1 MEHGVLVVNFAAL
14 QQAGADIQR
23 ALSTL
28 ESQLGQ
34 LERDAA
40 PLVASWNGAAR
51 EAYEVR
57 QSAQWTP
64 GIASGTSVFTYLRS
78 PRITRAIIVR
88 SCTPCSADA
97 TMSYQVGRR
106 PHFGQSGSSPLTHS
120 GAPMLRAGMFS
131 SFSSR
136 RTSASGVVQRCRPG
150 SDAGE
155 S

>member
-40 PLVASWNGAAR
+40 PLVASWDGEAR

-57 QSAQWTP
+57 QSRWRS
-64 GIASGTSVFTYLRS
+64 ASQDLQ
-78 PRITRAIIVR
+78 A
-88 SCTPCSADA
+88 
-97 TMSYQVGRR
+97 
-106 PHFGQSGSSPLTHS
+106 
-120 GAPMLRAGMFS
+120 MLRDIKLAVED
-131 SFSSR
+131 
-136 RTSASGVVQRCRPG
+136 SAADYLDTEKRNANLFQ
-150 SDAGE
+150 
-155 S
+155 

>member
-40 PLVASWNGAAR
+40 PLVASWNGSAR

-57 QSAQWTP
+57 QSRWRA
-64 GIASGTSVFTYLRS
+64 ASQDLQ
-78 PRITRAIIVR
+78 A
-88 SCTPCSADA
+88 
-97 TMSYQVGRR
+97 
-106 PHFGQSGSSPLTHS
+106 
-120 GAPMLRAGMFS
+120 MLRDIKLAVED
-131 SFSSR
+131 
-136 RTSASGVVQRCRPG
+136 SAADYLDTEKRNANLFQ
-150 SDAGE
+150 
-155 S
+155 

>member
-40 PLVASWNGAAR
+40 PLVASWNGEAR

-57 QSAQWTP
+57 QSRWRA
-64 GIASGTSVFTYLRS
+64 ASQDLQ
-78 PRITRAIIVR
+78 A
-88 SCTPCSADA
+88 
-97 TMSYQVGRR
+97 
-106 PHFGQSGSSPLTHS
+106 
-120 GAPMLRAGMFS
+120 MLRDIKLAVED
-131 SFSSR
+131 
-136 RTSASGVVQRCRPG
+136 SAA
-150 SDAGE
+150 DYLDTE
-155 S
+155 

>member
-40 PLVASWNGAAR
+40 PLVAGWNGEAR

-57 QSAQWTP
+57 QSRWRA
-64 GIASGTSVFTYLRS
+64 ASQDLQ
-78 PRITRAIIVR
+78 A
-88 SCTPCSADA
+88 
-97 TMSYQVGRR
+97 
-106 PHFGQSGSSPLTHS
+106 
-120 GAPMLRAGMFS
+120 MLRDIKLAVAD
-131 SFSSR
+131 
-136 RTSASGVVQRCRPG
+136 SATDYLDTEKRNANLFQ
-150 SDAGE
+150 
-155 S
+155 

>member
-40 PLVASWNGAAR
+40 PLVASWNGEAR

-57 QSAQWTP
+57 QSRWRA
-64 GIASGTSVFTYLRS
+64 ASQDLQ
-78 PRITRAIIVR
+78 A
-88 SCTPCSADA
+88 
-97 TMSYQVGRR
+97 
-106 PHFGQSGSSPLTHS
+106 
-120 GAPMLRAGMFS
+120 MLRDIKLAVEDSATDYLDTEKRNANMF
-131 SFSSR
+131 
-136 RTSASGVVQRCRPG
+136 Q
-150 SDAGE
+150 
-155 S
+155 

>member
-40 PLVASWNGAAR
+40 PLVASWNGEAR

-57 QSAQWTP
+57 QSRWRA
-64 GIASGTSVFTYLRS
+64 ASQDLQ
-78 PRITRAIIVR
+78 A
-88 SCTPCSADA
+88 
-97 TMSYQVGRR
+97 
-106 PHFGQSGSSPLTHS
+106 
-120 GAPMLRAGMFS
+120 MLRDIKLAVED
-131 SFSSR
+131 
-136 RTSASGVVQRCRPG
+136 SAADYLDTEKRNANLFQ
-150 SDAGE
+150 
-155 S
+155 

>member
-40 PLVASWNGAAR
+40 PLVASWNGEAR

-57 QSAQWTP
+57 QSRWRA
-64 GIASGTSVFTYLRS
+64 ASQDLQ
-78 PRITRAIIVR
+78 A
-88 SCTPCSADA
+88 
-97 TMSYQVGRR
+97 
-106 PHFGQSGSSPLTHS
+106 
-120 GAPMLRAGMFS
+120 MLRDIKLAVED
-131 SFSSR
+131 
-136 RTSASGVVQRCRPG
+136 SATDYLDTEKRNANLFQ
-150 SDAGE
+150 
-155 S
+155 